1 MFSFSWYLPVL
12 HCWHWKPIENE
23 EINHTWKWIEQNWKW
38 IFWVCVCM
46 AKSNCGFM
54 MQAIKSYWNVVDL
67 KQQLYGNQHRN
78 WNLKI
83 QIFLCG
89 QKRLTYIFKTYLIY
103 RSMQCVVWYVV
114 LRSIAS
120 NRRFGS
126 HWCVVLVLCF
136 VSMQRVFIAI
146 SWNEHFLM
154 Q

>member
-1 MFSFSWYLPVL
+1 M
-12 HCWHWKPIENE
+12 
-23 EINHTWKWIEQNWKW
+23 
-38 IFWVCVCM
+38 IFACVALLALKTNRKRRNKSHMKMNRTKLKVNILSMCVCLCM

-54 MQAIKSYWNVVDL
+54 MQAIKSYWNVVDFER
-67 KQQLYGNQHRN
+67 QLYGNQHRN

-89 QKRLTYIFKTYLIY
+89 QKRLTYIFETYLIY
-103 RSMQCVVWYVV
+103 RSVQCVVSYVV
-114 LRSIAS
+114 LWSIAS